1 MILYRF
7 NKTGGDAMSYT
18 SENIG
23 TRIRKCRKELGLTQE
38 ALAEKID
45 IAPNYLGQI
54 ENGKRG
60 VNLTNLIKI
69 ANALDVTFDYLMSDV
84 NSAAI
89 EEADNTKKQWLAL
102 LNNRTPHQQR
112 LLIKIVTDL
121 SRNLFE

>member
-1 MILYRF
+1 
-7 NKTGGDAMSYT
+7 MSYT

-23 TRIRKCRKELGLTQE
+23 KRIRRCRRECGLTQE
-38 ALAEKID
+38 ELAEKID

-54 ENGKRG
+54 ENGRRG
-60 VNLTNLIKI
+60 VNITNLIKI
-69 ANALDVTFDYLMSDV
+69 ANTLDITFDYLMSDV

-102 LNNRTPHQQR
+102 LNNRSPHEQQ

>member
-1 MILYRF
+1 METKDIISKLR
-7 NKTGGDAMSYT
+7 TQS
-18 SENIG
+18 
-23 TRIRKCRKELGLTQE
+23 GLSQE